1 MTYEKDLLKF
11 RASILMKA
19 ILNEKPI
26 TLELQNDY
34 DFIMNYGDD
43 ITKQTVL
50 SAINL
55 MNDIDKLPYI
65 NERDKI

>member
-1 MTYEKDLLKF
+1 
-11 RASILMKA
+11 MKA